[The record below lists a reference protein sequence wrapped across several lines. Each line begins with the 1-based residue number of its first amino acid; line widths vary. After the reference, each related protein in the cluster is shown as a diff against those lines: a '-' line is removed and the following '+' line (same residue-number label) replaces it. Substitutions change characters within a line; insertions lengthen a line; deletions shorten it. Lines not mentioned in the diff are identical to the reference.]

1 MNADPSSP
9 GPQSPPSQLPDASS
23 AGPQSPGGL
32 QAPASTTPELSSV
45 GKRFGAFCLDVLL
58 SIVTLGIGWL
68 VWLFVIMGRGQ
79 TPAKQLLH
87 MRVVRADDGG
97 AVSYGKMFVREFP
110 AKIVIGFLAAFTI
123 YIIYLWPLWDG
134 KNQELWDKMVDTVVV
149 DDPNDQLDPRALA
162 A

>member
-1 MNADPSSP
+1 MNANPGSP
-9 GPQSPPSQLPDASS
+9 GPQSPSQRAVAPSP
-23 AGPQSPGGL
+23 GPQSPGGL
-32 QAPASTTPELSSV
+32 QASPSSTPELSSV
-45 GKRFGAFCLDVLL
+45 GKRFGAFCLEILL

-68 VWLFVIMGRGQ
+68 VWTFVIMGRGQ

-87 MRVVRADDGG
+87 MRVVRADGG

-134 KNQELWDKMVDTVVV
+134 RNQELWDKMVDTVVV
-149 DDPNDQLDPRALA
+149 EDPDDQLDPRALA